1 MTGKETTTN
10 QVRGERGQDRGR
22 EIGAI
27 AVEVEI
33 DVEEVEVEIE
43 KGVIEVVAEIETGRT
58 KITTEE
64 VAEGIE
70 IGYDERGGRNGKG
83 DIYCHGILLLLV

>member
-1 MTGKETTTN
+1 MTHFSAETWQRRRIGIGIMTEKETTTN

-43 KGVIEVVAEIETGRT
+43 KGVTEVVAEIETGRT
-58 KITTEE
+58 RITTEE

-70 IGYDERGGRNGKG
+70 IG
-83 DIYCHGILLLLV
+83 